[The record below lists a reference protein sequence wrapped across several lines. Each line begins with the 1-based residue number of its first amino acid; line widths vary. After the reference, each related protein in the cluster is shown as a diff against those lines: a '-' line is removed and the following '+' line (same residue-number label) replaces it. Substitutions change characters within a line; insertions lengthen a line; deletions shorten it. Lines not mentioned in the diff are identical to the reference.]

1 MLRSMYTAISSLSAH
16 QSWMDVV
23 GNNLANVN
31 TPGYKTAYV
40 RFQDQFSQ
48 MLRAGSVPTANA
60 GGVNPMQIG
69 LGMRLGT
76 IGLIFTQGALQ
87 ATGRVSDLAIQGE
100 GFFVYRDPNNVIYYS
115 RDGSVDVDAQ
125 GYLVNTTTGMRIQG
139 WAASGNPPVVNTGL
153 AFSGIQIPLNATG
166 ARQTTQATVRGNL
179 NSSQAAATPVTMT
192 YGVYDAFGQLRTLT
206 VDFTRTGANTWTWN
220 TTSGGTGSGTLTF
233 NPATGAIASGST
245 GTVSLPAGANG
256 AQAFNFTLDFTNI
269 TQLDTE
275 NSPYMASQDGLP
287 AGAVSG
293 FNVEANTGRIFA
305 LFSNG
310 LEQLVGQLAVS
321 TFTNPGG
328 LIKEGQNLFSEGPNS
343 GEPNIGPGYEGG
355 RGAVVSGVIE
365 GSNVDMAQEFTNL
378 ILAQRGFQASS
389 RVITTSDEMLQ
400 ELVNIKR

>member
-1 MLRSMYTAISSLSAH
+1 MYTAISSLNAH

-48 MLRAGSVPTANA
+48 MLRAGSAPAANS
-60 GGVNPMQIG
+60 GGINPMQIG

-76 IGLIFTQGALQ
+76 IGMNFTQGALQ
-87 ATGRVSDLAIQGE
+87 ATGRVSDLAIQGD
-100 GFFVYRDPNNVIYYS
+100 GFFVYRDPNDALYYS
-115 RDGSVDVDAQ
+115 RDGSIDLDAE
-125 GYLVNTTTGMRIQG
+125 GYLVNTTTGMQIQG
-139 WAASGNPPVVNTGL
+139 WTASGNPPAINTGL
-153 AFSGIQIPLNATG
+153 ALGGIQIPLNATG
-166 ARQTTQATVRGNL
+166 ARQTTSATVRGNL
-179 NSSQAAATPVTMT
+179 NASQAAATPVTMT

-206 VDFTRTGANTWTWN
+206 VNFTRTGANTWTWN

-233 NPATGAIASGST
+233 DPATGAITSGGT
-245 GTVSLPAGANG
+245 GTVAIPAGANG
-256 AQAFNFTLDFTNI
+256 AQGFNFNLDFTNI

-275 NSPYMASQDGLP
+275 NSPYVASQDGLS

-293 FNVEANTGRIFA
+293 FKVEDNTGRVFA

-321 TFTNPGG
+321 TFTNPAG

-343 GEPNIGPGYEGG
+343 GEPNIGPGYEAG